1 MPPSRRNFLIASS
14 SASLI
19 SLAGCTGETK
29 EYTAEFDRVWSEDLQ
44 LNARITAPS
53 EISEVIFETADEQIG
68 VDEVTEDNPVA
79 TCEIGEAATIG
90 TAEQSYSHD
99 QEFTI
104 TLRDTEGTRFKRTEW
119 TYAPAVRLTDVHTAG
134 SMDYQPVDGIQA
146 ATPILEIT
154 NRGRGPTRLDKIIVR
169 NPSQDVPLTKGIE
182 TTSFANAA
190 IAPEP
195 NSGRFTPVNP
205 HELGGYFLSE
215 GDSTYLAIDDLLT
228 HEGSPPKQVET
239 AGQNIDI
246 NIGWLFDSPTFKVN
260 LTLSGGI
267 TQTNGLYHFAEFTT
281 EKVDFAS
288 PLK

>member
-53 EISEVIFETADEQIG
+53 EISEVIFETADGQIG

-119 TYAPAVRLTDVHTAG
+119 TYAPAVRLTDVHTAE
-134 SMDYQPVDGIQA
+134 SMGYQPVDGIQA

-154 NRGRGPTRLDKIIVR
+154 NRGRGPTRIDKIIVR

-228 HEGSPPKQVET
+228 HEGDPPEQVET